1 MYNFV
6 MNSFSILPYDN
17 QTILDTYKQW
27 LVNDLYRDFNV
38 ESIDDPTFLQKLSVI
53 QADAVRHDIELHM
66 AVTHDG
72 IQDASAQIGQ
82 TVQAAA
88 SLIASSVD
96 DGFLLMNKQMWEI
109 NDNLYGINRGIYAV
123 NHTLRQGN
131 RLLADMEAGIGQM
144 NRGIMQLNHGI
155 NAVTSALD
163 YVNRNVVNGIAVL
176 KQNIDQATCVLQ
188 YQLQQSNSMLQQI
201 LDELKIPESQRERR
215 YHIEEG
221 IKFFNKGM
229 QSGDCLYFDDAIDE
243 FNTAVSIERKD
254 FFSWYYLGMIYLYS
268 KNHINLDKA
277 VSAFDTY
284 IHYADALS
292 QRHYLF
298 DEALLMKAECK
309 YLQNDA
315 GSAYALIQSLIAT
328 NDKAALRAVKYLSAS
343 SGIYSQKQAVEIL
356 NRQLQKNPT
365 MVMQVLE
372 DLDIIK
378 NTYIMRFLHDY
389 REILRQEVS
398 RNLSALEQDL
408 REIKTYKS
416 EYNRIQKEVL
426 SPVKKELLH
435 DDVSIMD
442 LLAKKNAIQGAS
454 GELQIIKIEHD
465 EKKPYPYKGVSG
477 KYGYRH
483 TYINHDIIPCKWTNA
498 MYFSEGLAAVCDE
511 KGNWGFINNWGEVV
525 IPMHW
530 TCVCN
535 FAEGLSCVRN
545 KDGKYGVIDKSNKLV
560 VPCKWDSI
568 SAFVDGRARAC
579 HNGVDCLIDKRG
591 RVVFQCVE
599 EHISHFRDGMIVL
612 VKNSKYGIA
621 DNRGDWIAFPCWES
635 INLMGDVMG
644 LAMVKGSNGKYGIIN
659 KHGILV
665 SPCQWEELNCLAN
678 KDGMIVVK
686 DSNGK
691 YGIINNHGILIV
703 PCIWESILQSL
714 YSCND
719 DDELVAV
726 RGSNEKWGFVDLDGN
741 LVIPCLWRYC
751 MDGFKNGT
759 AIVVRDYD
767 SVYVLIDK
775 SGEVLMSAPKGARM
789 FWYDNMV
796 VVYDSYAYAER
807 YTYYDHHG
815 RILGRGSR
823 NL

>member
-27 LVNDLYRDFNV
+27 LVSDLYRDFNV
-38 ESIDDPTFLQKLSVI
+38 ESIEDPIFLQKLSII
-53 QADAVRHDIELHM
+53 QAEAVRHDIELYTT
-66 AVTHDG
+66 VTHDG
-72 IQDASAQIGQ
+72 IKDTSAQIGRKM
-82 TVQAAA
+82 QAAA
-88 SLIASSVD
+88 SLIASSID

-109 NDNLYGINRGIYAV
+109 NDNLCGINHNICEV
-123 NHTLRQGN
+123 NHTLQQGN
-131 RLLADMEAGIGQM
+131 SLLADVRTGIGQM

-155 NAVTSALD
+155 NAVASVLD
-163 YVNRNVVNGIAVL
+163 IVNRNVVNGIAVL
-176 KQNIDQATCVLQ
+176 KQNIAQATCVLQ
-188 YQLQQSNSMLQQI
+188 YQLQQANSVLQQI

-243 FNTAVSIERKD
+243 FNTAISIERKD

-268 KNHINLDKA
+268 KNHVNLDKS

-292 QRHYLF
+292 HRHYLF

-309 YLQNDA
+309 YLQNDTD
-315 GSAYALIQSLIAT
+315 SAYALVQRLIAT

-343 SGIYSQKQAVEIL
+343 SDTYRQQQAVEVL
-356 NRQLQKNPT
+356 SRQLQKNPT

-372 DLDIIK
+372 DIDMIK
-378 NTYIMRFLHDY
+378 NTYLMRFLHDY

-398 RNLSALEQDL
+398 RNLSAFEQDL
-408 REIKTYKS
+408 CEIKTYKS
-416 EYNRIQKEVL
+416 EYNRIKKDIL
-426 SPVKKELLH
+426 SPVKKELLQ

-442 LLAKKNAIQGAS
+442 LLAKKNSIQDAIC
-454 GELQIIKIEHD
+454 ELQIMKIEHD
-465 EKKPYPYKGVSG
+465 EKKLYPYEGISG

-483 TYINHDIIPCKWTNA
+483 RYIYHDIIPCQWANA

-511 KGNWGFINNWGEVV
+511 MGNWGFVNNWGEVV
-525 IPMHW
+525 IPMQW
-530 TCVCN
+530 TGAYK

-568 SAFVDGRARAC
+568 SEFVDGRARAC
-579 HNGVDCLIDKRG
+579 RNGVDCLIDKRG

-599 EHISHFRDGMIVL
+599 EHISHFHVGMIVL
-612 VKNSKYGIA
+612 LKNSKYGIV
-621 DNRGDWIAFPCWES
+621 DNKGDWITFPCWNS
-635 INLMGDVMG
+635 INLMGGVMG
-644 LAMVKGSNGKYGIIN
+644 LAVVKGLNGKYGIIN
-659 KHGILV
+659 KLGSLV
-665 SPCQWEELNCLAN
+665 SQCQWEEVSVNR
-678 KDGMIVVK
+678 DGMIVVK

-691 YGIINNHGILIV
+691 YGIMNDRGILIV
-703 PCIWESILQSL
+703 PCKWESIIPLL
-714 YSCND
+714 CNED
-719 DDELVAV
+719 GLVAV
-726 RGSNEKWGFVDLDGN
+726 RGLNGKWGFVDLDGN
-741 LVIPCLWRYC
+741 LVLPCLWRYC
-751 MDGFKNGT
+751 IEGFKNGT
-759 AIVVRDYD
+759 AIVCRDYD
-767 SVYVLIDK
+767 YVDVLIDK
-775 SGEVLMSAPKGARM
+775 SGEVLMSAPKGAKM
-789 FWYDNMV
+789 FRYDNIV
-796 VVYDSYAYAER
+796 VVYDNFTHPER
-807 YTYYDHHG
+807 YTYYDNHG
-815 RILGRGSR
+815 NIIGNGSR

>member
-1 MYNFV
+1 
-6 MNSFSILPYDN
+6 MNSFSILPYEN
-17 QTILDTYKQW
+17 QTILDTYRQW
-27 LVNDLYRDFNV
+27 LANDLYRNFNV
-38 ESIDDPTFLQKLSVI
+38 ESIDDPIFLQKLSVV
-53 QADAVRHDIELHM
+53 QADAVRHDIELHTT
-66 AVTHDG
+66 VTHDG
-72 IQDASAQIGQ
+72 IQDASAQIGRKM
-82 TVQAAA
+82 QAAA
-88 SLIASSVD
+88 SLIASSID

-109 NDNLYGINRGIYAV
+109 NDNLYGINHSICTV
-123 NHTLRQGN
+123 NHTLQQGN
-131 RLLADMEAGIGQM
+131 RLLADMRAGIGQM
-144 NRGIMQLNHGI
+144 NRGIMHLNHGI
-155 NAVTSALD
+155 NAMASALD
-163 YVNRNVVNGIAVL
+163 TVNRNVVNGIAVL
-176 KQNIDQATCVLQ
+176 KQNIAQATCVLQ
-188 YQLQQSNSMLQQI
+188 YQLQQTNSVLQQI

-268 KNHINLDKA
+268 KNHVNLDKA

-292 QRHYLF
+292 QHHYLF

-315 GSAYALIQSLIAT
+315 DSAYALIQGLVAT

-343 SGIYSQKQAVEIL
+343 SDICGQQQAVEIL

-372 DLDIIK
+372 DVDMIK

-398 RNLSALEQDL
+398 RNLSALEQGL
-408 REIKTYKS
+408 CEIKTYKS
-416 EYNRIQKEVL
+416 EYNRIKKEVL
-426 SPVKKELLH
+426 SPVKKELLQ

-442 LLAKKNAIQGAS
+442 LLAKKNAIQGAG
-454 GELQIIKIEHD
+454 GELQIIKIDHD
-465 EKKPYPYKGVSG
+465 EKKLHPYKGLSG

-483 TYINHDIIPCKWTNA
+483 TYINHDIIPCQWTNA

-511 KGNWGFINNWGEVV
+511 MGNWGFVNNWGEVV

-530 TCVCN
+530 TGAYN

-568 SAFVDGRARAC
+568 SGFVDGRARAC
-579 HNGVDCLIDKRG
+579 HNGEDCLIDKRG
-591 RVVFQCVE
+591 RVIFQCAE

-612 VKNSKYGIA
+612 LKNSKYGIV
-621 DNRGDWIAFPCWES
+621 DNSGDWITFPCWDS
-635 INLMGDVMG
+635 INLMGDVLG
-644 LAMVKGSNGKYGIIN
+644 LAVVKGSNGKYGIIN
-659 KHGILV
+659 KKGILV
-665 SPCQWEELNCLAN
+665 SPCQWEEINYLES

-691 YGIINNHGILIV
+691 YGIINNHGVLIV
-703 PCIWESILQSL
+703 PCIWESIRTPL

-719 DDELVAV
+719 DGLVAV
-726 RGSNEKWGFVDLDGN
+726 LGSNEKWGFIDLGGN

-751 MDGFKNGT
+751 MEGFKNGT
-759 AIVVRDYD
+759 AIVCRDYD
-767 SVYVLIDK
+767 YVDVLIDK
-775 SGEVLMSAPKGARM
+775 LGEVLMSAPKGARM
-789 FWYDNMV
+789 FRYDNIV
-796 VVYDSYAYAER
+796 VAYDSYAHAER
-807 YTYYDHHG
+807 YTYYDNHG
-815 RILGRGSR
+815 RIIGQGCR